1 VRAPLRDVI
10 SRKEA
15 AMLSIYKT
23 TEQGLEKIEM
33 IANGTWVNAVD
44 PTPEEI
50 EKLVNWGM
58 DMDYIN
64 YSLDQDEMARM
75 ERDEDYTFILLRIP
89 MHQPESDV
97 PYSTVPLGIMILGN
111 KIITV
116 CRYNSDIFKVLANG
130 KYRLLKTGKRYRLAL
145 YIFLE
150 TSSRYLNLLREINR
164 STELVEDQLQKS
176 TRNREVLE
184 LLKYQKSLTYFSTAL
199 RSNEVMMER
208 VQKTQLF
215 NYYEEDQDLLEDVLT
230 ENQQAIQMT
239 SIATEILSGM
249 MDAFASIISNNLNGV
264 MKALAAI
271 TIVLNMPAIVAAF
284 YGMNV
289 ALPGEGHPLAFLTV
303 IGISLTLT
311 ALATYIFYK
320 RDWF

>member
-1 VRAPLRDVI
+1 
-10 SRKEA
+10 
-15 AMLSIYKT
+15 MLHIYKN
-23 TEQGLEKIEM
+23 TEQGLEKLEM
-33 IANGTWVNAVD
+33 MANGAWVNVVD
-44 PTPEEI
+44 PTPGEM

-89 MHQPESDV
+89 LWQPESDV
-97 PYSTVPLGIMILGN
+97 PYTTVPLGIMILGN
-111 KIITV
+111 KIITI
-116 CRYNSDIFKVLANG
+116 CRYDTDIFKVIIGG
-130 KYRLLKTGKRYRLAL
+130 KYRNLKTGKRYRLAL

-150 TSSRYLNLLREINR
+150 TSARYLTLLRQINKA
-164 STELVEDQLQKS
+164 TEEVEDQLQKS

-184 LLKYQKSLTYFSTAL
+184 LLKYQKCLTYFSTAL

-208 VQKTQLF
+208 VQKTQIF

-264 MKALAAI
+264 MKALAAL
-271 TIVLNMPAIVAAF
+271 TIILNMPTIVASF

-289 ALPGEGHPLAFLTV
+289 ALPGESAPYAFLTV
-303 IGISLTLT
+303 LGLSLTLT
-311 ALATYIFYK
+311 AGATFVFYK